1 MSYDPRQANL
11 NKNFRQALTPGAG
24 HVMPG
29 AANALAARVIEATG
43 HRMLMV
49 SGAAVANTYLGVP
62 DIGLVSL
69 SELAGHVGAIR
80 DAVNIPILID
90 GDTGFGNAIS
100 VIHTI
105 RVLERAGANA
115 IMLEDQTF
123 PKRCG
128 HFEGKD
134 VISKAE
140 MVQKIKA
147 AVDTRAHAPAAWT
160 PVSLLPMSDG
170 SIDRFPHFV
179 DRGKPGFIAV
189 DPRGKRFVNEARSY
203 HDFVS
208 AMIYTCKGLERTE
221 AYLLCDSKTLR
232 RFGIGAVPPWPSSP
246 KPYERTGYLLRADTL
261 TDLAAKMHVGAGPLE
276 HTVSTFNRSVA
287 SGKDNEFERGSDAYQ
302 HFNGSSLYLDEN
314 ANPNLATIC
323 DAPFYAVRLV
333 AGDIGSFIGLK
344 VNGRAQVLDGKGEV
358 IPGLYA
364 AGNDI
369 TSIMGG
375 TYPGAGITI
384 GPALTF
390 GLLAS
395 IDIARRANLKPAFEE
410 LA

>member
-1 MSYDPRQANL
+1 MSDTSRNADR
-11 NKNFRQALTPGAG
+11 NKSFRQALTPGAG

-43 HRMLMV
+43 HSMLMV

-147 AVDTRAHAPAAWT
+147 AVDTRADDNMMILARTDSRAVEGLEAALDRARAYQEAGADFLFIEAPLSNDELAAIPRELPGIHICNMVVGGKT
-160 PVSLLPMSDG
+160 PLLSRQELADLGYSVIVYANVALQASMMAMQRTLQHLHDQG
-170 SIDRFPHFV
+170 SIAGVEDQLMMFKERQQMVNAEHFN
-179 DRGKPGFIAV
+179 A
-189 DPRGKRFVNEARSY
+189 
-203 HDFVS
+203 
-208 AMIYTCKGLERTE
+208 
-221 AYLLCDSKTLR
+221 
-232 RFGIGAVPPWPSSP
+232 
-246 KPYERTGYLLRADTL
+246 
-261 TDLAAKMHVGAGPLE
+261 LAQRYG
-276 HTVSTFNRSVA
+276 TRSV
-287 SGKDNEFERGSDAYQ
+287 
-302 HFNGSSLYLDEN
+302 
-314 ANPNLATIC
+314 
-323 DAPFYAVRLV
+323 
-333 AGDIGSFIGLK
+333 
-344 VNGRAQVLDGKGEV
+344 
-358 IPGLYA
+358 
-364 AGNDI
+364 
-369 TSIMGG
+369 
-375 TYPGAGITI
+375 
-384 GPALTF
+384 
-390 GLLAS
+390 
-395 IDIARRANLKPAFEE
+395 
-410 LA
+410 

>member
-11 NKNFRQALTPGAG
+11 NKTFRQALTPGAG

-43 HRMLMV
+43 HSMLMV

-100 VIHTI
+100 VIHTV

-147 AVDTRAHAPAAWT
+147 AVDTRTDDNMMILARTDSRAVEGLEAALDRARAYQEAGADFLFIEAPLSNDELAAIPRELPGIHICNMVVGGKT
-160 PVSLLPMSDG
+160 PLLSRQELADLGYSVIVYANVALQASMMAMQRTLQHLHDQG
-170 SIDRFPHFV
+170 SIAGVEDQLMMFKERQQMVDAEHFN
-179 DRGKPGFIAV
+179 A
-189 DPRGKRFVNEARSY
+189 
-203 HDFVS
+203 
-208 AMIYTCKGLERTE
+208 
-221 AYLLCDSKTLR
+221 
-232 RFGIGAVPPWPSSP
+232 
-246 KPYERTGYLLRADTL
+246 
-261 TDLAAKMHVGAGPLE
+261 LAQRYG
-276 HTVSTFNRSVA
+276 TRSV
-287 SGKDNEFERGSDAYQ
+287 
-302 HFNGSSLYLDEN
+302 
-314 ANPNLATIC
+314 
-323 DAPFYAVRLV
+323 
-333 AGDIGSFIGLK
+333 
-344 VNGRAQVLDGKGEV
+344 
-358 IPGLYA
+358 
-364 AGNDI
+364 
-369 TSIMGG
+369 
-375 TYPGAGITI
+375 
-384 GPALTF
+384 
-390 GLLAS
+390 
-395 IDIARRANLKPAFEE
+395 
-410 LA
+410 

>member
-1 MSYDPRQANL
+1 MSYNARQANL
-11 NKNFRQALTPGAG
+11 NKNFRLALTPGAG

-43 HRMLMV
+43 HSMLMV

-100 VIHTI
+100 VIHTV

-147 AVDTRAHAPAAWT
+147 AVDTRTDDNMMILARTDSRAVEGLEAALDRARAYQEAGADFLFIEAPLSNDELAAIPRELPGIHICNMVVGGKT
-160 PVSLLPMSDG
+160 PLLSRQELADLGYSVIVYANVALQASMMAMQRTLQHLHDQG
-170 SIDRFPHFV
+170 SIAGVEDQLMMFKERQQMVDAEHFN
-179 DRGKPGFIAV
+179 A
-189 DPRGKRFVNEARSY
+189 
-203 HDFVS
+203 
-208 AMIYTCKGLERTE
+208 
-221 AYLLCDSKTLR
+221 
-232 RFGIGAVPPWPSSP
+232 
-246 KPYERTGYLLRADTL
+246 
-261 TDLAAKMHVGAGPLE
+261 LAQRYG
-276 HTVSTFNRSVA
+276 TRSV
-287 SGKDNEFERGSDAYQ
+287 
-302 HFNGSSLYLDEN
+302 
-314 ANPNLATIC
+314 
-323 DAPFYAVRLV
+323 
-333 AGDIGSFIGLK
+333 
-344 VNGRAQVLDGKGEV
+344 
-358 IPGLYA
+358 
-364 AGNDI
+364 
-369 TSIMGG
+369 
-375 TYPGAGITI
+375 
-384 GPALTF
+384 
-390 GLLAS
+390 
-395 IDIARRANLKPAFEE
+395 
-410 LA
+410 

>member
-43 HRMLMV
+43 HSMLMV

-147 AVDTRAHAPAAWT
+147 AVDTRTDDNMMILARTDSRAVEGLEAALDRARAYQEAGADFLFIEAPLSNDELAAIPRELPGIHICNMVVGGKT
-160 PVSLLPMSDG
+160 PLLSRQELADLGYSVIVYANVALQASMMAMQRTLQHLHDQG
-170 SIDRFPHFV
+170 SIAGVEDQLMMFKERQQLVDAEHFN
-179 DRGKPGFIAV
+179 A
-189 DPRGKRFVNEARSY
+189 
-203 HDFVS
+203 
-208 AMIYTCKGLERTE
+208 
-221 AYLLCDSKTLR
+221 
-232 RFGIGAVPPWPSSP
+232 
-246 KPYERTGYLLRADTL
+246 
-261 TDLAAKMHVGAGPLE
+261 LAQRYG
-276 HTVSTFNRSVA
+276 TRSV
-287 SGKDNEFERGSDAYQ
+287 
-302 HFNGSSLYLDEN
+302 
-314 ANPNLATIC
+314 
-323 DAPFYAVRLV
+323 
-333 AGDIGSFIGLK
+333 
-344 VNGRAQVLDGKGEV
+344 
-358 IPGLYA
+358 
-364 AGNDI
+364 
-369 TSIMGG
+369 
-375 TYPGAGITI
+375 
-384 GPALTF
+384 
-390 GLLAS
+390 
-395 IDIARRANLKPAFEE
+395 
-410 LA
+410 

>member
-43 HRMLMV
+43 HSMLMV

-100 VIHTI
+100 VIHTV

-147 AVDTRAHAPAAWT
+147 AVDTRADDNMMILARTDSRAVEGLEAALDRARAYQEAGADFLFIEAPLSNDELAAIPRELPGIHICNMVVGGKT
-160 PVSLLPMSDG
+160 PLLSRQELAALGYSVIVYANVALQASMMAMQRTLQHLHDQG
-170 SIDRFPHFV
+170 SIAGVEDQLMMFKERQQMVDAEHFN
-179 DRGKPGFIAV
+179 A
-189 DPRGKRFVNEARSY
+189 
-203 HDFVS
+203 
-208 AMIYTCKGLERTE
+208 
-221 AYLLCDSKTLR
+221 
-232 RFGIGAVPPWPSSP
+232 
-246 KPYERTGYLLRADTL
+246 
-261 TDLAAKMHVGAGPLE
+261 LAQRYG
-276 HTVSTFNRSVA
+276 TRSV
-287 SGKDNEFERGSDAYQ
+287 
-302 HFNGSSLYLDEN
+302 
-314 ANPNLATIC
+314 
-323 DAPFYAVRLV
+323 
-333 AGDIGSFIGLK
+333 
-344 VNGRAQVLDGKGEV
+344 
-358 IPGLYA
+358 
-364 AGNDI
+364 
-369 TSIMGG
+369 
-375 TYPGAGITI
+375 
-384 GPALTF
+384 
-390 GLLAS
+390 
-395 IDIARRANLKPAFEE
+395 
-410 LA
+410 

>member
-11 NKNFRQALTPGAG
+11 NKTFRLALTPGAG

-43 HRMLMV
+43 HSMLMV

-100 VIHTI
+100 VIHTV

-147 AVDTRAHAPAAWT
+147 AVDTRTDDNMMILARTDSRAVEGLEAALDRARAYQEAGADFLFIEAPLSNDELAAIPRELPGIHICNMVVGGKT
-160 PVSLLPMSDG
+160 PLLSRQELADLGYSVIVYANVALQASMMAMQRTLQHLHDQG
-170 SIDRFPHFV
+170 SIAGVEDQLMMFKERQQMVDAEHFN
-179 DRGKPGFIAV
+179 A
-189 DPRGKRFVNEARSY
+189 
-203 HDFVS
+203 
-208 AMIYTCKGLERTE
+208 
-221 AYLLCDSKTLR
+221 
-232 RFGIGAVPPWPSSP
+232 
-246 KPYERTGYLLRADTL
+246 
-261 TDLAAKMHVGAGPLE
+261 LAQRYG
-276 HTVSTFNRSVA
+276 TRSV
-287 SGKDNEFERGSDAYQ
+287 
-302 HFNGSSLYLDEN
+302 
-314 ANPNLATIC
+314 
-323 DAPFYAVRLV
+323 
-333 AGDIGSFIGLK
+333 
-344 VNGRAQVLDGKGEV
+344 
-358 IPGLYA
+358 
-364 AGNDI
+364 
-369 TSIMGG
+369 
-375 TYPGAGITI
+375 
-384 GPALTF
+384 
-390 GLLAS
+390 
-395 IDIARRANLKPAFEE
+395 
-410 LA
+410 

>member
-11 NKNFRQALTPGAG
+11 NKNFRLALTPGAG

-43 HRMLMV
+43 HSMLMV

-100 VIHTI
+100 VIHTV

-147 AVDTRAHAPAAWT
+147 AVDTRTDDNMMILARTDSRAVEGLEAALDRARAYQEAGADFLFIEAPLSNDELAAIPRELPGIHICNMVVGGKT
-160 PVSLLPMSDG
+160 PLLSRQELADLGYSVIVYANVALQASMMAMQRTLQHLHDQG
-170 SIDRFPHFV
+170 SIAGVEDQLMMFKERQQMVDAEHFN
-179 DRGKPGFIAV
+179 A
-189 DPRGKRFVNEARSY
+189 
-203 HDFVS
+203 
-208 AMIYTCKGLERTE
+208 
-221 AYLLCDSKTLR
+221 
-232 RFGIGAVPPWPSSP
+232 
-246 KPYERTGYLLRADTL
+246 
-261 TDLAAKMHVGAGPLE
+261 LAQRYG
-276 HTVSTFNRSVA
+276 TRSV
-287 SGKDNEFERGSDAYQ
+287 
-302 HFNGSSLYLDEN
+302 
-314 ANPNLATIC
+314 
-323 DAPFYAVRLV
+323 
-333 AGDIGSFIGLK
+333 
-344 VNGRAQVLDGKGEV
+344 
-358 IPGLYA
+358 
-364 AGNDI
+364 
-369 TSIMGG
+369 
-375 TYPGAGITI
+375 
-384 GPALTF
+384 
-390 GLLAS
+390 
-395 IDIARRANLKPAFEE
+395 
-410 LA
+410 

>member
-43 HRMLMV
+43 HLMLMV

-100 VIHTI
+100 VIHTV

-147 AVDTRAHAPAAWT
+147 AVDTRADDNMMILARTDSRAVEGLEAALDRARAYQEAGADFLFIEAPLSNDELAAIPRELPGIHICNMVVGGKT
-160 PVSLLPMSDG
+160 PLLSRQELADLGYSVIVYANVALQASMMAMQRTLQHLHDQG
-170 SIDRFPHFV
+170 SIAGVEDQLMMFKERQQMVDAEHFN
-179 DRGKPGFIAV
+179 A
-189 DPRGKRFVNEARSY
+189 
-203 HDFVS
+203 
-208 AMIYTCKGLERTE
+208 
-221 AYLLCDSKTLR
+221 
-232 RFGIGAVPPWPSSP
+232 
-246 KPYERTGYLLRADTL
+246 
-261 TDLAAKMHVGAGPLE
+261 LAQRYG
-276 HTVSTFNRSVA
+276 TRSV
-287 SGKDNEFERGSDAYQ
+287 
-302 HFNGSSLYLDEN
+302 
-314 ANPNLATIC
+314 
-323 DAPFYAVRLV
+323 
-333 AGDIGSFIGLK
+333 
-344 VNGRAQVLDGKGEV
+344 
-358 IPGLYA
+358 
-364 AGNDI
+364 
-369 TSIMGG
+369 
-375 TYPGAGITI
+375 
-384 GPALTF
+384 
-390 GLLAS
+390 
-395 IDIARRANLKPAFEE
+395 
-410 LA
+410 

>member
-43 HRMLMV
+43 HSMLMV

-100 VIHTI
+100 VIHTV

-147 AVDTRAHAPAAWT
+147 AVDTRTDDNMMILARTDSRAVEGLEAALDRARAYQEAGADFLFIEAPLSNDELAAIPRELPGIHICNMVVGGKT
-160 PVSLLPMSDG
+160 PLLSRQELADLGYSVIVYANVALQASMMAMQRTLQHLHDQG
-170 SIDRFPHFV
+170 SIAGVEDQLMMFKERQQMVDAEHFN
-179 DRGKPGFIAV
+179 A
-189 DPRGKRFVNEARSY
+189 
-203 HDFVS
+203 
-208 AMIYTCKGLERTE
+208 
-221 AYLLCDSKTLR
+221 
-232 RFGIGAVPPWPSSP
+232 
-246 KPYERTGYLLRADTL
+246 
-261 TDLAAKMHVGAGPLE
+261 LAQRYG
-276 HTVSTFNRSVA
+276 TRSV
-287 SGKDNEFERGSDAYQ
+287 
-302 HFNGSSLYLDEN
+302 
-314 ANPNLATIC
+314 
-323 DAPFYAVRLV
+323 
-333 AGDIGSFIGLK
+333 
-344 VNGRAQVLDGKGEV
+344 
-358 IPGLYA
+358 
-364 AGNDI
+364 
-369 TSIMGG
+369 
-375 TYPGAGITI
+375 
-384 GPALTF
+384 
-390 GLLAS
+390 
-395 IDIARRANLKPAFEE
+395 
-410 LA
+410 

>member
-1 MSYDPRQANL
+1 MSYNARQANL
-11 NKNFRQALTPGAG
+11 NKNFRLALTPGAG

-43 HRMLMV
+43 HSMLMV

-100 VIHTI
+100 VTHTI

-147 AVDTRAHAPAAWT
+147 AVDTRADDNMMILARTDSRAVEGLEAALDRARAYQEAGADFLFIEAPLSNDELAAIPRELPGIHICNMVVGGKT
-160 PVSLLPMSDG
+160 PLLSRQELADLGYSVIVYANVALQASMMAMQRTLQHLHDQG
-170 SIDRFPHFV
+170 SIAGVEDQLMMFKERQQMVDADHFN
-179 DRGKPGFIAV
+179 A
-189 DPRGKRFVNEARSY
+189 
-203 HDFVS
+203 
-208 AMIYTCKGLERTE
+208 
-221 AYLLCDSKTLR
+221 
-232 RFGIGAVPPWPSSP
+232 
-246 KPYERTGYLLRADTL
+246 
-261 TDLAAKMHVGAGPLE
+261 LAQRYG
-276 HTVSTFNRSVA
+276 TRSV
-287 SGKDNEFERGSDAYQ
+287 
-302 HFNGSSLYLDEN
+302 
-314 ANPNLATIC
+314 
-323 DAPFYAVRLV
+323 
-333 AGDIGSFIGLK
+333 
-344 VNGRAQVLDGKGEV
+344 
-358 IPGLYA
+358 
-364 AGNDI
+364 
-369 TSIMGG
+369 
-375 TYPGAGITI
+375 
-384 GPALTF
+384 
-390 GLLAS
+390 
-395 IDIARRANLKPAFEE
+395 
-410 LA
+410 

>member
-1 MSYDPRQANL
+1 MSYNARQANL

-43 HRMLMV
+43 HSMLMV

-100 VIHTI
+100 VIHTV

-147 AVDTRAHAPAAWT
+147 AVDTRTDDNMMILARTDSRAVEGLEAALDRARAYQEAGADFLFIEAPLSNDELAAIPRELPGIHICNMVVGGKT
-160 PVSLLPMSDG
+160 PLLSRQELADLGYSVIVYANVALQASMMAMQRTLQHLHDQG
-170 SIDRFPHFV
+170 SIAGVEDQLMMFKERQQMVDAEHFN
-179 DRGKPGFIAV
+179 A
-189 DPRGKRFVNEARSY
+189 
-203 HDFVS
+203 
-208 AMIYTCKGLERTE
+208 
-221 AYLLCDSKTLR
+221 
-232 RFGIGAVPPWPSSP
+232 
-246 KPYERTGYLLRADTL
+246 
-261 TDLAAKMHVGAGPLE
+261 LAQRYG
-276 HTVSTFNRSVA
+276 TRSV
-287 SGKDNEFERGSDAYQ
+287 
-302 HFNGSSLYLDEN
+302 
-314 ANPNLATIC
+314 
-323 DAPFYAVRLV
+323 
-333 AGDIGSFIGLK
+333 
-344 VNGRAQVLDGKGEV
+344 
-358 IPGLYA
+358 
-364 AGNDI
+364 
-369 TSIMGG
+369 
-375 TYPGAGITI
+375 
-384 GPALTF
+384 
-390 GLLAS
+390 
-395 IDIARRANLKPAFEE
+395 
-410 LA
+410 